1 MVWLI
6 ISCVVRK
13 CNYLG
18 VGSSY
23 LTRDLSYCNISVP
36 DTFHRDQKPGFW
48 VDETPFRALGDP
60 RSKELLAQTGKNLV
74 SLSKV
79 SGGKCNIKLNPNL
92 YGSKLLNDNLTD
104 KLSALT
110 NRYCAEMLAFCQR
123 LVQTPSLSGEEGD
136 VAALIRIEMERQ
148 SLIGEWR
155 MKSEE

>member
-1 MVWLI
+1 M
-6 ISCVVRK
+6 
-13 CNYLG
+13 
-18 VGSSY
+18 
-23 LTRDLSYCNISVP
+23 
-36 DTFHRDQKPGFW
+36 
-48 VDETPFRALGDP
+48 
-60 RSKELLAQTGKNLV
+60 
-74 SLSKV
+74 
-79 SGGKCNIKLNPNL
+79 
-92 YGSKLLNDNLTD
+92 TD